1 MSKNLFRLF
10 FRKSSIDLSDIS
22 LNSGDSNKRG
32 NGSKYFN
39 TITTS
44 NSSLSANEQEQLSQL
59 SAQYLKMTYFDQYSI
74 INKLAVHLVDIYKN
88 LDQKNYLPKIQYL
101 QFVFDL
107 MESNLN
113 VFNLIL
119 FAIRL
124 LHVGPLIE
132 QYLKKKF
139 IKNLQQQ
146 PKICYFEYLSYFY
159 LNLIGVFRLHLLS
172 LVLWKDLACEVFKW

>member
-1 MSKNLFRLF
+1 MSKGFFRLF
-10 FRKSSIDLSDIS
+10 NRKSSIDLSEVS
-22 LNSGDSNKRG
+22 LNTGDSNKRG

-44 NSSLSANEQEQLSQL
+44 NSSLSTNEQDLLNQLSV
-59 SAQYLKMTYFDQYSI
+59 QYFKMTYFDQYSI
-74 INKLAVHLVDIYKN
+74 MNKLTVHLVDIFKN

-139 IKNLQQQ
+139 LKNLQQQ

-159 LNLIGVFRLHLLS
+159 LNLIGVLRIHLLS

>member
-1 MSKNLFRLF
+1 MSKSLFRLF
-10 FRKSSIDLSDIS
+10 MKKSSIDLSDVH
-22 LNSGDSNKRG
+22 LNSGDGKRA
-32 NGSKYFN
+32 KYFN

-44 NSSLSANEQEQLSQL
+44 NSSLSVNEQDQLNQLST
-59 SAQYLKMTYFDQYSI
+59 QYSKMTYFDQYSI
-74 INKLAVHLVDIYKN
+74 INKLTVQLIDIYKN
-88 LDQKNYLPKIQYL
+88 LEQKNYLPKLQYL

-124 LHVGPLIE
+124 LHVGPLVE

-139 IKNLQQQ
+139 IKNAQQQ

-159 LNLIGVFRLHLLS
+159 LNLIGVLRLHLLS